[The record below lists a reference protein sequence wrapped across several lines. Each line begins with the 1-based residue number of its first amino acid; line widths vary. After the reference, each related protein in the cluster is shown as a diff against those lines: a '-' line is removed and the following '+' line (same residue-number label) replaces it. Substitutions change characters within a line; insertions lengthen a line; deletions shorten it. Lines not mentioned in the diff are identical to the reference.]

1 MMKYTLSIII
11 IGAVTV
17 LFQSTIIHAEEELN
31 KQTMEEQEKSA
42 GKTIRVAAAQIPV
55 TRDIAENVKTIT
67 RSIDWAI
74 AENADIL
81 LTPEGSLSGLYT

>member
-11 IGAVTV
+11 IGAVIV
-17 LFQSTIIHAEEELN
+17 FFQSTIIHAEEELN

-81 LTPEGSLSGLYT
+81 LTTRRIVERVYT